1 MSGPSL
7 TAAVKAI
14 AREEGFARVGVTSAD
29 VSFDQSAYRNWLAGG
44 CHGDMAYLARNVD
57 KRHNPGRLVD
67 GAGSIVCLAVGYAP
81 SAPATGDAFIARY
94 ARGRDY
100 HKVLKQRC
108 RRVMDRLREIAPSFE
123 GRAFVDAAPIA
134 ERSLAAAG
142 GVGWIGRNG
151 CLIVGELGSY
161 VVLCEIICNLPLAA
175 DQPCRQ
181 DCGDCRL
188 CVDACP
194 TGALLGD
201 GLLDARRCRSYLTIE
216 HRRAIDPALWP
227 MMGSCVF
234 GCDTCQVVCPHNQ
247 ASPPGDEE
255 LTCPEPVERACPEPV
270 ERACPEL
277 VERACPE
284 LVERA
289 GPGDAAAEPAL
300 ADVLGWSADDWDAA
314 TQGSAMRRATHA
326 MFLRNAV
333 LAAGN
338 SGDEGLIDALIA
350 LQAGRADLAD
360 EVAWALR
367 RIVGR

>member
-14 AREEGFARVGVTSAD
+14 ACEEGFARVGITSAD

-67 GAGSIVCLAVGYAP
+67 GARSIICLAVGYAP
-81 SAPATGDAFIARY
+81 SGPDTGDTFIARY

-108 RRVMDRLREIAPSFE
+108 RRLMDRLREIAPSFE

-161 VVLCEIICNLPLAA
+161 VVLCEIICNLPLQA
-175 DQPCRQ
+175 DQPGRQ

-201 GLLDARRCRSYLTIE
+201 GLLDVRRCRSYLTIE
-216 HRRAIDPALWP
+216 HRHAIDPALWP

-234 GCDTCQVVCPHNQ
+234 GCDTCQIVCPHNRHL
-247 ASPPGDEE
+247 PPDDE
-255 LTCPEPVERACPEPV
+255 LP
-270 ERACPEL
+270 CPEL
-277 VERACPE
+277 VEGAYPRDPA
-284 LVERA
+284 A
-289 GPGDAAAEPAL
+289 GL
-300 ADVLGWSADDWDAA
+300 TIADVLAWSQADWDAA
-314 TQGSAMRRATHA
+314 TCGSAMRRATYD
-326 MFLRNAV
+326 MFIRNAV

-338 SGDEGLIDALIA
+338 GGDGDLVDALTGIGA
-350 LQAGRADLAD
+350 RRLDLAE